1 MAKRLLRL
9 LRFGFPPLALAAA
22 WGTAEAAINRLWG
35 LRATWRPVDFWESAF
50 DRSIWYLVVAA
61 AVMAFVAAAARLL
74 RRGRASEAPAVP
86 WGLAAAAALAVA
98 VNAGW
103 LVLALTQEF
112 EFRWWF
118 LAFDVR
124 EAGGF
129 ATYWGVF
136 LVGAGGAAAALGF
149 TFRALRRRLPA
160 IGRLLQ
166 AAGLALFGG
175 LLAYHL
181 AAPAVRPVASGPD
194 VVFIVLDAWR
204 ADNFNAELMPKT
216 FAWAQRYGIVYR
228 NARAPAS
235 WTAPAMGAIFTGE
248 YPDVHARRYL
258 EAPWRRPPTVA
269 RLLYEAGY
277 DTHAVNGNR
286 LLQRFSYIADGFHDY
301 YYGDDVPAL
310 HLLHFY
316 DTNWYGPAARNL
328 LNADPTFATSRRLA
342 SRLENTFRRRGRRPR
357 FLWVHFMDP
366 HTPYAPPPE
375 YYDAADQKY
384 VDDYRP
390 ALRERAPAY
399 RRLYD
404 AECRFLDDLLAPR
417 LEALVADG
425 RTAVVL
431 ASDHGEEFWEH
442 KTYEHGKSVYDTVL
456 RVPLVIVPPGE
467 RPRADV
473 KTAVTLLD
481 LGPTLLDLAG
491 VPAPPN
497 FAGRTLL
504 RPEGQAE
511 LIFVGSEFTES
522 FDYNPNRHDCVIA
535 GDWKLVLPAAH
546 PSFLGE
552 FYDLRA
558 DPDETYPWVLQD
570 TPRAGQMREALLQWK
585 GAVRGLPVVGAEE
598 DVRSDLRALGYVR

>member
-1 MAKRLLRL
+1 MVKRT
-9 LRFGFPPLALAAA
+9 LRFLRYALTPVALAAA

-50 DRSIWYLVVAA
+50 DRAVWYLVVAA
-61 AVMAFVAAAARLL
+61 VVMAVVGGAARLFRRRRAAAAR
-74 RRGRASEAPAVP
+74 AAP

-124 EAGGF
+124 EPGGF

-136 LVGAGGAAAALGF
+136 LAGAVGATAALGF
-149 TFRALRRRLPA
+149 LLGWLRRRLFV
-160 IGRLLQ
+160 
-166 AAGLALFGG
+166 AGSVLRAGGVVLFGG

-181 AAPAVRPVASGPD
+181 LAPAARPVASGPD

-235 WTAPAMGAIFTGE
+235 WTAPSMGSVFTGE

-269 RLLYEAGY
+269 RLLYDAGY
-277 DTHAVNGNR
+277 DTRAVNGNR
-286 LLQRFSYIADGFHDY
+286 LLQRFSYIVDGFDDF

-310 HLLHFY
+310 RLLHFY

-328 LNADPTFATSRRLA
+328 LNPDPSFTTSQRLA
-342 SRLENTFRRRGRRPR
+342 SRLEKTFHRRGRRPR
-357 FLWVHFMDP
+357 FIWVHFMDP

-384 VDDYRP
+384 VDEYRP

-417 LEALVADG
+417 LEELVADG

-442 KTYEHGKSVYDTVL
+442 KTYEHGKSVYETVL

-467 RPRADV
+467 RPRADF
-473 KTAVTLLD
+473 KTPVTLLD
-481 LGPTLLDLAG
+481 LGPTLLDFAG
-491 VPAPPN
+491 VQPPPN

-504 RPEGQAE
+504 RPEGEAE
-511 LIFVGSEFTES
+511 FIYVGSEFTES
-522 FDYNPNRHDCVIA
+522 FEYKPNRRDCVIA
-535 GDWKLVLPAAH
+535 GDWKLILPAHNYA
-546 PSFLGE
+546 FLGE
-552 FYDLRA
+552 LYDLRP
-558 DPDETYPWVLQD
+558 DPEETDPWVPQD
-570 TPRAGQMREALLQWK
+570 NRWARELREVLGQWK
-585 GAVRGLPVVGAEE
+585 TAVGGPAVTDEQE